1 MRIAILSAVESID
14 GDNLSPRGH
23 VRIGGKSLL
32 QHQMELALSL
42 GCSKVA
48 CISMGLPA
56 ELVSLQHMADA
67 AKVQF
72 RCIRDIRALSAWVS
86 ASDELLVIQDGLAIT
101 PANSATLALK
111 KRSILT
117 FPEKEGT
124 DAGFERID
132 RQASWAGIMIVPG
145 SLVERLTDLPDDF
158 DIPSSLLRSALQAGV
173 PSQPLDAALIGG
185 RGWAILTEEKSI
197 AEFSGQ
203 WISSLSPSF
212 SPASP
217 VRWMAELGAKQILQR
232 NTDPAR
238 AANLLF
244 GAACLALLMAAGAI
258 WYEAFSFAFVSVAL
272 AVFGFATA
280 NALRRMIAGD
290 SGNGPAKLLSG
301 PALQNIGVDCLLVAI
316 VAAAAPPLKMA
327 ASVFA
332 LLALIGMLRIIAVKG
347 RQVLW
352 PWLSDV
358 MTDRGLIAI
367 ICALAAYFDVL
378 VPVIQL
384 VALVIIFAEL
394 VRNYRSQLT

>member
-32 QHQMELALSL
+32 QHQMELALFL
-42 GCSKVA
+42 GCGKVA

-67 AKVQF
+67 AEVQF

-111 KRSILT
+111 NRSILT
-117 FPEKEGT
+117 FPEQEGT

-132 RQASWAGIMIVPG
+132 RQASWAGLMLVPG

-173 PSQPLDAALIGG
+173 PSEPLDPALIGG
-185 RGWAILTEEKSI
+185 RGWAILTGEKSI
-197 AEFSGQ
+197 ADFVGQ
-203 WISSLSPSF
+203 WIASLSPSI

-217 VRWMAELGAKQILQR
+217 IRWTAEQGAKQILQR
-232 NTDPAR
+232 TADPAR

-244 GAACLALLMAAGAI
+244 GAACLALIMAAGAI
-258 WYEAFSFAFVSVAL
+258 WYDAFSFAFVSVAL
-272 AVFGFATA
+272 AVFGFTTA

-290 SGNGPAKLLSG
+290 SVVEPAKLFSA
-301 PALQNIGVDCLLVAI
+301 PALQNVGVDSMLLAI
-316 VAAAAPPLKMA
+316 VAAAAPPLKLA

-332 LLALIGMLRIIAVKG
+332 LLTLLGMIRIIAVKG
-347 RQVLW
+347 HQVLW
-352 PWLSDV
+352 PWLSDA
-358 MTDRGLIAI
+358 MTDRGLIAL

-378 VPVIQL
+378 IPVIQL
-384 VALVIIFAEL
+384 FALVIIFTEL